1 MPRPDNPSC
10 DLLLGLLALKTGLI
24 NQAQLITA
32 FHAWTEARDRPM
44 AEILAEQGAVSTP
57 CLTLVEGLVIEHLR
71 RHGSDPERSLAA
83 IGVGRSTRDCL
94 AQIGNPDLD
103 ASLAQVG
110 SGSTEAAEDADRT
123 ASYAAAA
130 AASCAV
136 GTPTSDGQ
144 RFRVLRP
151 HARGGLGAVFVA
163 LDGEL
168 HREVALKQIL
178 DHHADDPNSRARFLL
193 EAEIT
198 GGLEHPGVVPVYGLG
213 AYPDGRPY
221 YAMRF
226 IRGDS
231 LKEAIA
237 AFHAE
242 SPLPTGEGA
251 RRPGE
256 GSSRDP
262 GRRSLGLLKLLR
274 RFLAVCDAIDYA
286 HSRGVLHRDLKP
298 ANVVLGKHG
307 ETLVVD
313 WGLAKAMGR
322 NEPGVD
328 SDERILVPSSSSGS
342 AETLP
347 GSALGTPG
355 YMSPEQAGG
364 HLDRLG
370 PRSDVYSLG
379 ATLYCLLTG
388 RAPVEDDDVG
398 AVLRA
403 VQKGDFPPPR
413 RLDPAIDPALE
424 AVCLRAMALR
434 AEERYPTSRAL
445 AEDIEHWMADEPV
458 AAWREPWARRARRW
472 VRRHRAAVM
481 TAASALLVALAGM
494 FSVLVVQA
502 RANSELTRSNEALA
516 AANERERERFA
527 LAMDAVKLF
536 HGEVSEDFLLK
547 EKPFEALRTKLLRG
561 AAGFYTRLEA
571 LLAGQT
577 DRPSRTMLAQA
588 YDELAE
594 LTDKIGSKPEALAVR
609 RKALAVRRVL
619 ADGPEADAAAR
630 TDEAQSWIAVGSLQR
645 DTGDTSGALASYK
658 EARRLTEDLEAT
670 AGSDVQLQ
678 AVLGQAHYLM
688 GRLLQHTATQ
698 AEALAEFERSLAIRQ
713 KLADGRPELV
723 QFQSDLAASYADFS
737 YTLRTTGRPVE
748 ALAAAERVLAICKK
762 LADAR
767 PELVQFQADLAG
779 SYTRTGYLLNV
790 TGRPAEALAAF
801 ERSRAI
807 VHNLAQ
813 ANPNVTRFQG
823 QLASAYGYIGW
834 VHKLT
839 GKPAQA
845 LAGYE
850 QELSIRRKLAQAD
863 PSVRMY
869 QTSLSTCLGEMG
881 GILRAAGRHA
891 EAAKASREAGAILER
906 LSVLEPI
913 DCYNMACHNA
923 TLAGIAIAPGSGMT
937 AAEGQADAE
946 RAMQWLHRAVA
957 RGYRNVALMQRDH
970 DLDPLRSRDDFRLLM
985 MDLAMPDA
993 AFSKGTDAD
1002 R

>member
-1 MPRPDNPSC
+1 MTALVPDRN
-10 DLLLGLLALKTGLI
+10 LLFGLLALQNGLI
-24 NQAQLITA
+24 NQGQLVAA
-32 FHAWTEARDRPM
+32 FQAWTLDKARALADHLVGRDDLDADDRSVVEALVAHHLKKYGGD
-44 AEILAEQGAVSTP
+44 AEK
-57 CLTLVEGLVIEHLR
+57 
-71 RHGSDPERSLAA
+71 SLAA
-83 IGVGRSTRDCL
+83 IPTGRSTRAKL
-94 AQIGNPDLD
+94 AGLGDPQID
-103 ASLAQVG
+103 ATLAHVGAG
-110 SGSTEAAEDADRT
+110 SGSPESDADPDRT
-123 ASYAAAA
+123 GSYSVGAA
-130 AASCAV
+130 
-136 GTPTSDGQ
+136 TSDGQ

-163 LDGEL
+163 LDAEL

-198 GGLEHPGVVPVYGLG
+198 GGLEHPGIVPVYGLG

-226 IRGDS
+226 IRGES

-237 AFHAE
+237 PFH
-242 SPLPTGEGA
+242 SDDTLRG
-251 RRPGE
+251 
-256 GSSRDP
+256 DP

-286 HSRGVLHRDLKP
+286 HSRGILHRDLKP

-322 NEPGVD
+322 TEPGVD

-347 GSALGTPG
+347 GSALGTPAF
-355 YMSPEQAGG
+355 MSPEQARGEI
-364 HLDRLG
+364 DRLG

-388 RAPVEDDDVG
+388 QAPVEGEDVG

-403 VQKGDFPPPR
+403 VQKGDFAPPR

-434 AEERYPTSRAL
+434 PEDRYATPRAL

-458 AAWREPWARRARRW
+458 AAWREPWTRRARRW
-472 VRRHRAAVM
+472 ERRHRTAVM
-481 TAASALLVALAGM
+481 AATSAVLVALAGM

-502 RANSELTRSNEALA
+502 RANSELTRSNNALA

-536 HGEVSEDFLLK
+536 HGEVSEDLLLK

-561 AAGFYTRLEA
+561 AAGFYSKLEG

-577 DRPSRTMLAQA
+577 DRPSRMALAQA

-619 ADGPEADAAAR
+619 ADGPEADAVTR
-630 TDEAQSWIAVGSLQR
+630 TDEARSWIEVGTLQR

-670 AGSDVQLQ
+670 AGSDVQVQ

-698 AEALAEFERSLAIRQ
+698 AEALAEFERALEIRQ
-713 KLADGRPELV
+713 RLADAYPELV
-723 QFQSDLAASYADFS
+723 QFQSDLAASYEDFS
-737 YTLRTTGRPVE
+737 YTLRSTGRPVE
-748 ALAAAERVLAICKK
+748 ALSAAERVVAIRQK

-767 PELVQFQADLAG
+767 PELAQFQADLAG
-779 SYTRTGYLLNV
+779 SYFRDGYLLNV
-790 TGRPAEALAAF
+790 TGRPAEALAVF
-801 ERSRAI
+801 ERSLAI
-807 VHNLAQ
+807 VRKLAD

-823 QLASAYGYIGW
+823 QLATAYDYIAW
-834 VHKLT
+834 TYKLT
-839 GKPAQA
+839 GRPAEA

-850 QELSIRRKLAQAD
+850 HELAIHRRLAEAD

-869 QTSLSTCLGEMG
+869 QTSMATCLGEMG
-881 GILRAAGRHA
+881 GIHRQAGRHS
-891 EAAKASREAGAILER
+891 EAAAAARESMAILEG
-906 LSVLEPI
+906 LSILEPI
-913 DCYNMACHNA
+913 DCYNLACGHA
-923 TLAGIAIAPGSGMT
+923 TLAGIAIKPGSGMT
-937 AAEGQADAE
+937 AAEGQAEAE

-970 DLDPLRSRDDFRLLM
+970 DLDPLRPRPDFQLLM
-985 MDLAMPDA
+985 MDLEFPDDPFA
-993 AFSKGTDAD
+993 RGD
-1002 R
+1002 